1 MKEILLRCRSA
12 RKLRHP
18 DNNNGTSCHQ
28 LEDDD
33 DDDVEEERGLSR
45 RSKGKKQCGG
55 SVLLLRSSG
64 YVDPGWEHGVAQDER
79 KKKVKCNYCGKIV
92 SGGINRFKQH
102 LARIPGEVAPCKAAP
117 EEVYAKI
124 KENMKWHRAGKRQ
137 NVPDDGALT
146 VSQDPEQDDEE
157 EEEHDFYGRYS
168 KDKRRR
174 SFVSEARRPKR
185 VKGSSFTSPSSSRQI
200 RTSSYTACSR
210 REVTSSISKF
220 FHHVGVP
227 TEAANSLYFRN
238 MVQLIGMYG
247 EGWILSAAAKSEEGR
262 EVEKTVSSAAFW
274 KKVQYVLKSVD
285 PVMQVI
291 RMVGHAGER
300 LSLPYAYG
308 YMCRAKMAI
317 KSVHG
322 DDARKYGPFWRV
334 IDYHW
339 NSLFHHPLYVAA
351 YFFNPAYRYR
361 SDFMAHSEVVRG
373 VNECIVRL
381 EPDNARRITALM
393 QIPEYTSA
401 KGDFGTELAIGTR
414 TELDPAAWWQ
424 QHGISCLELQR
435 VAVRILSHTCCSVG
449 CEPKWSVYDQ
459 VNGES
464 QSRFVRKSRR
474 DAAYVH
480 YNLRLREKQLKRR
493 MHDDDDDDDGP
504 PPISLNYVLLDRLLP
519 DWLVTSEKEEEEN
532 LQDEDRDVEEE
543 NCYDHYGDGEENV
556 DLTSPFPCRCWNA
569 LCFVHQRF
577 FLDVVKLF
585 FFRVRRLSGG
595 EFRFDL
601 CRNLNISG
609 DMASNLPMSP
619 ELEQIHGEIRDHFR
633 ALANGF
639 QRLDKIKD
647 STRQSKQLEELTDKM
662 RDCKRLVKD
671 FDRELKDEEARN
683 PPEVNKQLN
692 DEKQSMIK
700 ELNSYVALR
709 KTYMSTLGNKKVE
722 LFDMGAGASGE
733 PPTTEENVQV
743 ASAMSNQELVDAGMK
758 RMDET
763 DQAIERSKQVV
774 EQTIE
779 VGTQT
784 AANLKGQTD
793 QMGRVVNQLDTI
805 QFSLKKAS
813 KLVKEIGR
821 QVATDKCI
829 MMFLFLIVCG
839 VVAIIVVKIVHPN
852 NKDIRDIPGLAPPAP
867 SRKLLYLR
875 NPEYMRR

>member
-1 MKEILLRCRSA
+1 
-12 RKLRHP
+12 
-18 DNNNGTSCHQ
+18 
-28 LEDDD
+28 
-33 DDDVEEERGLSR
+33 
-45 RSKGKKQCGG
+45 
-55 SVLLLRSSG
+55 
-64 YVDPGWEHGVAQDER
+64 
-79 KKKVKCNYCGKIV
+79 
-92 SGGINRFKQH
+92 
-102 LARIPGEVAPCKAAP
+102 
-117 EEVYAKI
+117 
-124 KENMKWHRAGKRQ
+124 
-137 NVPDDGALT
+137 
-146 VSQDPEQDDEE
+146 
-157 EEEHDFYGRYS
+157 
-168 KDKRRR
+168 
-174 SFVSEARRPKR
+174 
-185 VKGSSFTSPSSSRQI
+185 
-200 RTSSYTACSR
+200 
-210 REVTSSISKF
+210 
-220 FHHVGVP
+220 
-227 TEAANSLYFRN
+227 
-238 MVQLIGMYG
+238 
-247 EGWILSAAAKSEEGR
+247 
-262 EVEKTVSSAAFW
+262 
-274 KKVQYVLKSVD
+274 
-285 PVMQVI
+285 
-291 RMVGHAGER
+291 
-300 LSLPYAYG
+300 
-308 YMCRAKMAI
+308 
-317 KSVHG
+317 
-322 DDARKYGPFWRV
+322 
-334 IDYHW
+334 
-339 NSLFHHPLYVAA
+339 
-351 YFFNPAYRYR
+351 
-361 SDFMAHSEVVRG
+361 
-373 VNECIVRL
+373 
-381 EPDNARRITALM
+381 
-393 QIPEYTSA
+393 
-401 KGDFGTELAIGTR
+401 
-414 TELDPAAWWQ
+414 
-424 QHGISCLELQR
+424 
-435 VAVRILSHTCCSVG
+435 
-449 CEPKWSVYDQ
+449 
-459 VNGES
+459 
-464 QSRFVRKSRR
+464 
-474 DAAYVH
+474 
-480 YNLRLREKQLKRR
+480 
-493 MHDDDDDDDGP
+493 
-504 PPISLNYVLLDRLLP
+504 
-519 DWLVTSEKEEEEN
+519 
-532 LQDEDRDVEEE
+532 
-543 NCYDHYGDGEENV
+543 
-556 DLTSPFPCRCWNA
+556 
-569 LCFVHQRF
+569 
-577 FLDVVKLF
+577 
-585 FFRVRRLSGG
+585 
-595 EFRFDL
+595 
-601 CRNLNISG
+601 
-609 DMASNLPMSP
+609 MASNLPMSP